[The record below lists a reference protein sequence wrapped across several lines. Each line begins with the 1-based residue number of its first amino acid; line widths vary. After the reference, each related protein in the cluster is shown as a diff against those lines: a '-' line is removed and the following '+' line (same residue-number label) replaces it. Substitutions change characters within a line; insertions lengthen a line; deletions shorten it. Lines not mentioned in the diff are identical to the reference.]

1 MDSAIRER
9 LRLSLAIA
17 LALLPRWVKHD
28 FGKRS
33 EPQHGRAKDAI
44 VEAVLGAVDGDFEVR
59 EKTERDRYRGWGA

>member
-1 MDSAIRER
+1 MDSTVRER

-28 FGKRS
+28 FAKRG

-44 VEAVLGAVDGDFEVR
+44 VEAVLGAVDQDFEVG
-59 EKTERDRYRGWGA
+59 EKPEKDRYRGWGS